1 MMVMCM
7 LVSHGLVTHTMVK
20 CSGKIHDGKMMIS
33 CLLQVYFYD
42 TKVKV
47 VDTTAQDKRKK
58 EEPNYFAGIKKMENK
73 QDVGITPFTLANSVA
88 RRHLILL
95 FCFDDY
101 YLCCK

>member
-1 MMVMCM
+1 MMV
-7 LVSHGLVTHTMVK
+7 
-20 CSGKIHDGKMMIS
+20 S

-73 QDVGITPFTLANSVA
+73 QDVGITPFTRANSGIQYFSSVLMMIIYVVSNCNVGVNTSS
-88 RRHLILL
+88 HFHSVVILT
-95 FCFDDY
+95 
-101 YLCCK
+101 